1 MEQKKKRNLYIM
13 LLGIIIIGIG
23 IAAGVFLYYF
33 LVMKN
38 TLQEITTPETSKT
51 VLSVYVA
58 AEDPAE
64 SIEDTQ
70 DYTFG
75 FCRMEPDE
83 APLNQILLKLED
95 VFDEF
100 PKTAEYEDMFQ
111 LADSINTGPTRA
123 TIINEA
129 YLPSL
134 IETAGYEWIE
144 TGLRK
149 IDSLSYERPVESE
162 SDLPDQLPKSFIVY
176 ISGIDTY
183 GGISVR
189 SRSDVNILAAV
200 NTETQQIFLAATPRD
215 FYVQS
220 SATKG
225 QKDKLTHMGI
235 YGVGASIDALEQL
248 YNIKIDYYLRINF
261 TGFVELIDALGGIE
275 VYSDYAFS
283 VKDIKD
289 YQKGYNQVNGLEALA
304 FARERYSFANGDYQ
318 RAKNQMEVIRAII
331 KKCAS
336 PAILRNYR
344 SIMEA
349 ISGAAETNMPE
360 DQIEALAVKQLLMGW
375 SWEISTYTAEG
386 DSAYLPTYSI
396 PGRNLY
402 VILPDEE
409 SLQYARLNIQ
419 ETIS

>member
-275 VYSDYAFS
+275 V
-283 VKDIKD
+283 
-289 YQKGYNQVNGLEALA
+289 
-304 FARERYSFANGDYQ
+304 
-318 RAKNQMEVIRAII
+318 
-331 KKCAS
+331 
-336 PAILRNYR
+336 
-344 SIMEA
+344 
-349 ISGAAETNMPE
+349 
-360 DQIEALAVKQLLMGW
+360 
-375 SWEISTYTAEG
+375 
-386 DSAYLPTYSI
+386 
-396 PGRNLY
+396 
-402 VILPDEE
+402 
-409 SLQYARLNIQ
+409 
-419 ETIS
+419 